1 MAQDVQTQNH
11 VERRVML
18 KVGGVVIE
26 AATGC
31 ALQENPRHLAI
42 AKDGKHLFQINLTE
56 EQELRPFR
64 KFLADLQ
71 ALLPVPE

>member
-31 ALQENPRHLAI
+31 ALQEAPRHLAI
-42 AKDGKHLFQINLTE
+42 AKDGKHLFQINLME